1 MHFQRSR
8 ARLFTRWRSSRLGQL
23 HDAKVV
29 AAAKVKAD
37 GVVTSTRSFYNA
49 KKRAHDEN
57 EELVRASKKS
67 KSEQDKGQIAGL

>member
-1 MHFQRSR
+1 MY
-8 ARLFTRWRSSRLGQL
+8 TYI
-23 HDAKVV
+23 
-29 AAAKVKAD
+29 
-37 GVVTSTRSFYNA
+37 RSFYNA